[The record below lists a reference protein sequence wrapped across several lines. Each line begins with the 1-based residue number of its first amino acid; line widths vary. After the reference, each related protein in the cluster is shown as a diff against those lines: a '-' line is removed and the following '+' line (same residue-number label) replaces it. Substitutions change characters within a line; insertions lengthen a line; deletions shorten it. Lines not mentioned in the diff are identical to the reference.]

1 MSLISDALKKAEL
14 QRAQPSLAPGAGWDR
29 GTQRDGEP
37 RKSAATSSRVL
48 FAANVAVLAIICVIA
63 FYFVRN
69 QPMAASTD
77 SQIDP
82 PQTLAQP
89 AMVTIDPAVAP
100 KISPETSAAA
110 RSTVVSPFN
119 PPALET
125 AVRPPAATEYSLGGT
140 SSLGSTTLLSV
151 IRKSDRRSI
160 WVPVGKTVGEVTA
173 VSYDPDSDQGV
184 IRVRGNLL
192 SITMSDSGV
201 SSDSGSGNSPTP

>member
-14 QRAQPSLAPGAGWDR
+14 QRAQPSVVPGAVWER

-37 RKSAATSSRVL
+37 RKSAPTSSRVL
-48 FAANVAVLAIICVIA
+48 FAANVAVLALICVVA
-63 FYFVRN
+63 FYFTRN

-89 AMVTIDPAVAP
+89 EVVTIEPNVAPPIGHATPAVP
-100 KISPETSAAA
+100 

-125 AVRPPAATEYSLGGT
+125 AARPPFAGDYSLGGT

-151 IRKSDRRSI
+151 IRKSDRRSM

-201 SSDSGSGNSPTP
+201 SSDSGSPASPAP